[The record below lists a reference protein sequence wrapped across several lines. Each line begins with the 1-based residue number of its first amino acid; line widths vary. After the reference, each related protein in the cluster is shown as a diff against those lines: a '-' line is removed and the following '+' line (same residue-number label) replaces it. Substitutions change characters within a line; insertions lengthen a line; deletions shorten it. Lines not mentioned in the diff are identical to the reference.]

1 MLIVKLSGAEQTA
14 KNSLSRAFFFSANY
28 QDFLYS
34 NGLCLISII
43 PFGICREAAIEMQKR
58 L

>member
-43 PFGICREAAIEMQKR
+43 PFGICREAAIEMQKW